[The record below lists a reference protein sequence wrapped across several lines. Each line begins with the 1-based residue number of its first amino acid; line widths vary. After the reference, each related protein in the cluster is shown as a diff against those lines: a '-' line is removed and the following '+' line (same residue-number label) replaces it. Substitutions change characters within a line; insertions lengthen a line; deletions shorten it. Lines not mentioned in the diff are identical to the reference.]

1 MGEGGSRPRELWDFV
16 RQAVHMGIFA
26 RVLDVRQA
34 VCQQIAMHN
43 VTTEGTEGHH
53 IKDQGDLTL
62 YSVENLMRRR
72 ALKLHPRV
80 KSTID
85 EFWGIMDV
93 VKDDAANIS
102 RGSYIELSHK
112 LHKVLVP
119 DVSWEEAQL
128 AAEVDWA
135 KDTGGA
141 PSMSYEL
148 FRESLFELA
157 DLVRIRRLRRLLHP
171 RTPTPSHRQLTR
183 TPMPPPPCSGATAS
197 RLASTSN
204 SCATCWTA
212 SPIPTAACRAKGCAG
227 NPTLR
232 LHARSWKESCARGL
246 SW

>member
-1 MGEGGSRPRELWDFV
+1 MGECGSRPRELWDFV

-157 DLVRIRRLRRLLHP
+157 DLVRIRRLRRLLH
-171 RTPTPSHRQLTR
+171 
-183 TPMPPPPCSGATAS
+183 
-197 RLASTSN
+197 
-204 SCATCWTA
+204 
-212 SPIPTAACRAKGCAG
+212 RARPLLRIG
-227 NPTLR
+227 N
-232 LHARSWKESCARGL
+232 
-246 SW
+246 